1 MTSFNHFLFKLF
13 QEILYC
19 KKYLFILLLL
29 LVITNC
35 KNEPAFDIIIS
46 NGIVYDGTL
55 DEPALIDIGIKG
67 DKIIALGSLGT
78 ENANKIINAQ
88 GLSVSPG
95 FIDLHVHLEPI
106 FSLSNCESHLR
117 QGVTTSL
124 GGPDGN
130 SPLPFGTYLDS
141 LQKLGV
147 GMNVG
152 FLVGH
157 NSVRKKIM
165 NLDNRAPTTKELN
178 KMKGIVAQAMN
189 EGAFG
194 ISTGLKYL
202 PGSFSEVDEIIA
214 LSKEASKKGGIYT
227 SHLRDEGLEVLA
239 SIDEAIKISE
249 KANITVILTHH
260 KVIGKPMWGKS
271 IETLGRVDDARER
284 GLDIRIDQYPYNA
297 SHTGISVLIP
307 SWARAGGHEM
317 FKLRLENEK
326 LRDSILN
333 GIVFNILNDRGGEDL
348 DRIQFAKFEWMP
360 ELEGKTLKYWC
371 NLRGIE
377 PTTKNGAKLVIEAQL
392 RGGANCIFHAMDESD
407 VINIMKHPQTMIAS
421 DGRLANY
428 GVGHPHPRWYG
439 TFPRVLGRY
448 VRENKIL
455 TFKEA
460 IHKMTFLPA
469 NAMGLKDRGLIQKG
483 YKADLTIFD
492 SDEIID
498 NGTYENPHQF
508 PTGISYVIVNGK
520 IVIEESKFKAI
531 KPGVVLKKN
540 DL

>member
-1 MTSFNHFLFKLF
+1 MYK
-13 QEILYC
+13 
-19 KKYLFILLLL
+19 
-29 LVITNC
+29 
-35 KNEPAFDIIIS
+35 
-46 NGIVYDGTL
+46 
-55 DEPALIDIGIKG
+55 
-67 DKIIALGSLGT
+67 
-78 ENANKIINAQ
+78 
-88 GLSVSPG
+88 
-95 FIDLHVHLEPI
+95 
-106 FSLSNCESHLR
+106 R
-117 QGVTTSL
+117 QSL

-249 KANITVILTHH
+249 KADITVILTHH

-271 IETLGRVDDARER
+271 IETLRRVDDARER

-392 RGGANCIFHAMDESD
+392 RGGANCIFHAMDESCLLYTS
-407 VINIMKHPQTMIAS
+407 PS
-421 DGRLANY
+421 
-428 GVGHPHPRWYG
+428 PR
-439 TFPRVLGRY
+439 
-448 VRENKIL
+448 
-455 TFKEA
+455 
-460 IHKMTFLPA
+460 
-469 NAMGLKDRGLIQKG
+469 D
-483 YKADLTIFD
+483 
-492 SDEIID
+492 
-498 NGTYENPHQF
+498 
-508 PTGISYVIVNGK
+508 
-520 IVIEESKFKAI
+520 
-531 KPGVVLKKN
+531 
-540 DL
+540 

>member
-1 MTSFNHFLFKLF
+1 MIFINQYLVKLF
-13 QEILYC
+13 WKISYS
-19 KKYLFILLLL
+19 KKYIFILLLHFL
-29 LVITNC
+29 IIGCENSST
-35 KNEPAFDIIIS
+35 FDIIIL
-46 NGIVYDGTL
+46 NGTVYDGTL

-67 DKIIALGSLGT
+67 DKITTLGSLADV
-78 ENANKIINAQ
+78 NANKIINAE

-130 SPLPFGTYLDS
+130 SPLPFGAYLDS

-157 NSVRKKIM
+157 NSVRKKVM
-165 NLDNRAPTTKELN
+165 NLDNRPPTSQELN
-178 KMKGIVAQAMN
+178 QMKTIVSQAMN

-202 PGSFSEVDEIIA
+202 PGSFSKVDEIIEI
-214 LSKEASKKGGIYT
+214 SKEVSKQGGIYT

-239 SIDEAIKISE
+239 SIDEAITISE
-249 KANITVILTHH
+249 KANIPVILTHH

-271 IETLGRVDDARER
+271 VQTLARIDNAREK

-307 SWARAGGHEM
+307 SWARAGGQEM
-317 FKLRLENEK
+317 FKLRLDNEIF
-326 LRDSILN
+326 RDSILN

-348 DRIQFAKFEWMP
+348 DRIQFAKVEWMP

-377 PTTKNGAKLVIEAQL
+377 PTTKNGAELVIEAQL
-392 RGGANCIFHAMDESD
+392 KGGANCIFHAMDEAD
-407 VINIMKHPQTMIAS
+407 VVNIMKHPQTMIAS
-421 DGRLANY
+421 DGRLARY
-428 GVGHPHPRWYG
+428 GEGHPHPRWYG

-455 TFKEA
+455 TLKEA

-469 NAMGLKDRGLIQKG
+469 DAIGLKDRGLIQKG

-492 SDEIID
+492 SNEIID
-498 NGTYENPHQF
+498 NGTYESPHQF
-508 PTGISYVIVNGK
+508 PSGISYVIVNGK
-520 IVIEESKFKAI
+520 IVIDESKFKTI

-540 DL
+540 NL

>member
-1 MTSFNHFLFKLF
+1 MLFINQYLVKLF
-13 QEILYC
+13 WKISYS
-19 KKYLFILLLL
+19 KKYIFILLFHFF
-29 LVITNC
+29 ITSCENSST
-35 KNEPAFDIIIS
+35 FDIIIL
-46 NGIVYDGTL
+46 NGTVYDGTL

-67 DKIIALGSLGT
+67 DKITTLGSLADV
-78 ENANKIINAQ
+78 NANKIINAE

-130 SPLPFGTYLDS
+130 SPLPFGAYLDS

-157 NSVRKKIM
+157 NTVRKKVM
-165 NLDNRAPTTKELN
+165 NLDNRPPTSQELN
-178 KMKGIVAQAMN
+178 QMKTIVSQAMN

-202 PGSFSEVDEIIA
+202 PGSFSKVDEIIEI
-214 LSKEASKKGGIYT
+214 SKEVSKKGGIYT

-239 SIDEAIKISE
+239 SVDEAIIISE
-249 KANITVILTHH
+249 KANIPVILTHH

-271 IETLGRVDDARER
+271 VQTLARVDNAREK

-307 SWARAGGHEM
+307 SWARAGGQEM
-317 FKLRLENEK
+317 FKLRLDNEIF
-326 LRDSILN
+326 RDSILN

-348 DRIQFAKFEWMP
+348 DRIQFAKVEWMP

-377 PTTKNGAKLVIEAQL
+377 PTTKNGAELVIEAQL
-392 RGGANCIFHAMDESD
+392 KGGANCIFHAMDEAD
-407 VINIMKHPQTMIAS
+407 VVNIMKHPQTMIAS
-421 DGRLANY
+421 DGRLAKY
-428 GVGHPHPRWYG
+428 GEGHPHPRWYG

-455 TFKEA
+455 TLKEA

-469 NAMGLKDRGLIQKG
+469 DAIGLEDRGLIQKG

-492 SDEIID
+492 SNEIID
-498 NGTYENPHQF
+498 NGTYESPHQF
-508 PTGISYVIVNGK
+508 PSGISYVIVNGK
-520 IVIEESKFKAI
+520 IVIDGSKFKNI

-540 DL
+540 NL